1 MHQILD
7 YMSSYDLF
15 PADVVFKICYFSSIP
30 WPYIHFCVGPGF
42 KHRILQTK
50 SGKKCKC
57 IIFGSHCTLKLPS
70 MHLQTTLSPI
80 QFACNPLLEHS
91 KTPSM
96 HYQYT
101 PHILQSILK
110 NAPKNTLNTLQAH
123 SKHISNTPEKHFKH
137 TSNTL

>member
-1 MHQILD
+1 MNPQYTVNILLTHPNIFTIH
-7 YMSSYDLF
+7 YQHTLNI
-15 PADVVFKICYFSSIP
+15 PA
-30 WPYIHFCVGPGF
+30 IHPQHTFNINPN
-42 KHRILQTK
+42 HSQT
-50 SGKKCKC
+50 
-57 IIFGSHCTLKLPS
+57 TLELPS